1 MSVSRRQVLKI
12 LGGGVIVAAGG
23 VGGFLASRTPVK
35 ALEPWKRAGVGY
47 ADGRLEALSWA
58 ILAPNPHNRQPWVV
72 RLDGEDGFTLFAQRD
87 RKLPHTDPFDRQI
100 TIGLGCFLEI
110 ARQAAAE
117 RGYGMDITSFPE
129 GEPAPTLDSR
139 PVAKVVMST
148 GGAESDPLF
157 RQVPSRRSCKE
168 PFDMTRSVQNG
179 QVAALAPTITRGVR
193 FDGTVDINEIAALR
207 DLSWR
212 AHVAEAET
220 PRAYKESVELM
231 RIGKA
236 EIEANPDG
244 IDLGG
249 PFLEALR
256 IAGLLSRQELADVT
270 SDAYEQGMDMYRA
283 ILKATPAF
291 VWLTTGA
298 NSRRE
303 QLAAG
308 VSWVRLNLATTA
320 MGLALHPVS
329 QSLQEYPEMATLLK
343 AVHMKVGAGPGERVQ
358 MLGRLGYGPETGPSP
373 RWPLENR
380 IDAA

>member
-1 MSVSRRQVLKI
+1 M
-12 LGGGVIVAAGG
+12 
-23 VGGFLASRTPVK
+23 
-35 ALEPWKRAGVGY
+35 
-47 ADGRLEALSWA
+47 
-58 ILAPNPHNRQPWVV
+58 
-72 RLDGEDGFTLFAQRD
+72 
-87 RKLPHTDPFDRQI
+87 
-100 TIGLGCFLEI
+100 
-110 ARQAAAE
+110 
-117 RGYGMDITSFPE
+117 
-129 GEPAPTLDSR
+129 
-139 PVAKVVMST
+139 
-148 GGAESDPLF
+148 
-157 RQVPSRRSCKE
+157 
-168 PFDMTRSVQNG
+168 
-179 QVAALAPTITRGVR
+179 
-193 FDGTVDINEIAALR
+193 DINEIAALR

-343 AVHMKVGAGPGERVQ
+343 AVHIKVGAGPGERVQ